1 MAKTSKPKETDKK
14 YFYGVGR
21 RKSASARSKFYE
33 GTKELVILVNKQPLN
48 VYFEDY
54 FAKTILNAV
63 TNIGI
68 TTGEIHL
75 FINGGGASG
84 QAEAARLAIA
94 KSILKFDENFR
105 VILRMHGYLTT
116 DIRKVLS
123 KKTGLRKARKREQW
137 SKR

>member
-1 MAKTSKPKETDKK
+1 MATTSNSKETEDR

-21 RKSASARSKFYE
+21 RKSATARAKFYPN
-33 GTKELVILVNKQPLN
+33 TDPVKISVNKQPLN
-48 VYFEDY
+48 EYFEDY

-63 TNIGI
+63 ANIGI
-68 TTGEIHL
+68 NTGRIDL

-84 QAEAARLAIA
+84 QAEGARLAISKA
-94 KSILKFDENFR
+94 LLKFDENYR
-105 VILRMHGYLTT
+105 VILRLHGYLTT

>member
-1 MAKTSKPKETDKK
+1 MPKTSSPKIADIK

-21 RKSASARSKFYE
+21 RKSATARAKYYPTTDQIE
-33 GTKELVILVNKQPLN
+33 ILVNKDPLA

-54 FAKTILNAV
+54 FAKTIQNALA
-63 TNIGI
+63 NIGI
-68 TTGEIHL
+68 TTGQIHL
-75 FINGGGASG
+75 FINGGGVSG
-84 QAEAARLAIA
+84 QAEAARLAISKA
-94 KSILKFDENFR
+94 MLKFDENYKT
-105 VILRMHGYLTT
+105 ILRMHGYLTT

>member
-1 MAKTSKPKETDKK
+1 MPKTSTQKIADIK

-21 RKSASARSKFYE
+21 RKSATARAKFYPTADQIE
-33 GTKELVILVNKQPLN
+33 VFVDKQPLSE
-48 VYFEDY
+48 YFEDY

-63 TNIGI
+63 ANIGI
-68 TTGEIHL
+68 TTGQIHL
-75 FINGGGASG
+75 FINGGGVSG
-84 QAEAARLAIA
+84 QAEAARLAISKA
-94 KSILKFDENFR
+94 MLKFDENYR
-105 VILRMHGYLTT
+105 TILRMHGYLTT